1 MFGSLFRSA
10 VVVGTI
16 YAISPV
22 KLDATPYP
30 PASGVPVS
38 GKAASAG
45 QGSKTGVDLSVQAA
59 ALAPQLLS
67 HATGSAQG
75 QVKTDQIGD
84 LITLGKDVCLAN
96 PGLCLE
102 AAKALHDSK
111 IAQDNKPTQD
121 NKPVQT
127 KAAPAPAKTQA
138 APSAPMPEASESSKS
153 KQPDA
158 LAALIEKTVQPPS
171 PALAKSVR

>member
-22 KLDATPYP
+22 KLDATPI
-30 PASGVPVS
+30 PASSGLPVQT
-38 GKAASAG
+38 KTASAG
-45 QGSKTGVDLSVQAA
+45 EASKSGLDLPAQAK
-59 ALAPQLLS
+59 ALAPQLLA
-67 HATGSAQG
+67 HAVGAQG
-75 QVKTDQIGD
+75 QGKTDQIGD
-84 LITLGKDVCLAN
+84 LINLGKDLCLAN
-96 PGLCLE
+96 PGLCVE
-102 AAKALHDSK
+102 AAKALQDSK
-111 IAQDNKPTQD
+111 LPQDNKAPQAKST
-121 NKPVQT
+121 
-127 KAAPAPAKTQA
+127 PAPAKAQA
-138 APSAPMPEASESSKS
+138 GVPSPAPKPSETAKS